1 MKHPLKLISIRKPVH
16 NPHTG
21 DGFCHYGEHEAQFL
35 AYYQV
40 MGKMPPIPYSPESIA
55 GQQWNYS
62 NMKRKQLSIE
72 ELTR

>member
-16 NPHTG
+16 NPLTG
-21 DGFCHYGEHEAQFL
+21 DGFCHYDEDTAQRL
-35 AYYQV
+35 AYHAV
-40 MGKMPPIPYSPESIA
+40 MGKLPPIPYGDDTIA
-55 GQQWNYS
+55 GQQFNYS